1 MEQQDIQS
9 NHDFSRHPQKTDAAP
24 GSIKVIGVG
33 GGGGN
38 AVNHMYR
45 HGDPIVSFIVANTDR
60 QALNNSPV
68 PNKVLLGPSIAG
80 GRGAGNKPDVAREAA
95 EESAAEIAELL
106 SREHTDMVFITAGMG
121 GGTGTGAAPVVA
133 RVTKERDILTIGI
146 VTIPFFFEGLDK
158 MKSALDGAAELK
170 KNVDALLII
179 NNDRLSDIYPDLEF
193 SVAFAKAD
201 DILATAS
208 RSISDM
214 VTTPAMINIDM
225 KDVNTTLRDGRTAFI
240 SVGYGEGENRMSKA
254 IQNALHSPL
263 LCDTDILSARRLL
276 FAFYYSHD
284 IDPAFRMSEATEANK
299 LVAEM
304 NKRVKVIFGWGYDD
318 TLGNKIKF
326 TILASGFDVTVEH
339 GSGDHVIEGSHTDT
353 EVDADTDDTAVVA
366 SVYGP
371 GKVDNLIRTQQTQ
384 NYFLLSP
391 EELDSDEA
399 IEMVE
404 RNPAYRRDK
413 RKVTSAKAAGD
424 CTASRS
430 ADLADL
436 TDQIP
441 EKRSSNHISF
451 NPNDR

>member
-1 MEQQDIQS
+1 MAFGLDMGPDS
-9 NHDFSRHPQKTDAAP
+9 VVN
-24 GSIKVIGVG
+24 IKVVGVG
-33 GGGGN
+33 GGGNNVVNRMVRTGTKGVEFI
-38 AVNHMYR
+38 AVN
-45 HGDPIVSFIVANTDR
+45 TDK
-60 QALNNSPV
+60 QALAISSAT
-68 PNKVLLGPSIAG
+68 NKIQIGEKLTNGQ
-80 GRGAGNKPDVAREAA
+80 GAGSNPEVGRKSA
-95 EESAAEIAELL
+95 EENRNQITKALETA
-106 SREHTDMVFITAGMG
+106 DMVFITAGMG

>member
-1 MEQQDIQS
+1 MAEPEDS
-9 NHDFSRHPQKTDAAP
+9 ELLQKYHNTDRSSSTGGP
-24 GSIKVIGVG
+24 VIIAMGVG

-38 AVNHMYR
+38 AVDYMCSQDIR
-45 HGDPIVSFIVANTDR
+45 GVEFIALNTDL
-60 QALNNSPV
+60 QALRLCHAPTQ
-68 PNKVLLGPSIAG
+68 VLLGPKLCGGLGAG
-80 GRGAGNKPDVAREAA
+80 GRPEVGAA
-95 EESAAEIAELL
+95 EESVPEIERLVD
-106 SREHTDMVFITAGMG
+106 RHVDMVFITAGMG

-404 RNPAYRRDK
+404 RNPAYRR
-413 RKVTSAKAAGD
+413 VPPTWPTSPTRFLK
-424 CTASRS
+424 S
-430 ADLADL
+430 APP
-436 TDQIP
+436 TT
-441 EKRSSNHISF
+441 
-451 NPNDR
+451 

>member
-1 MEQQDIQS
+1 MAEPEDS
-9 NHDFSRHPQKTDAAP
+9 ELLQKYHNTDRSSSTGGP
-24 GSIKVIGVG
+24 VIIAMGVG

-38 AVNHMYR
+38 AVDYMCSQDIR
-45 HGDPIVSFIVANTDR
+45 GVEFIALNTDL
-60 QALNNSPV
+60 QALRLCHAPTQ
-68 PNKVLLGPSIAG
+68 VLLGPKLCGGLGAG
-80 GRGAGNKPDVAREAA
+80 GRPEVGAAAA
-95 EESAAEIAELL
+95 EESVPEIERLVD
-106 SREHTDMVFITAGMG
+106 RHVDMVFITAGMG

-339 GSGDHVIEGSHTDT
+339 GSGDHVIEGRHRRHRRGGQRVRSGEGRQPHTHTADT
-353 EVDADTDDTAVVA
+353 E
-366 SVYGP
+366 
-371 GKVDNLIRTQQTQ
+371 L
-384 NYFLLSP
+384 F
-391 EELDSDEA
+391 
-399 IEMVE
+399 
-404 RNPAYRRDK
+404 PALPRGTRQRRGHRDGG
-413 RKVTSAKAAGD
+413 AQ
-424 CTASRS
+424 SR
-430 ADLADL
+430 
-436 TDQIP
+436 IP
-441 EKRSSNHISF
+441 PR
-451 NPNDR
+451 

>member
-1 MEQQDIQS
+1 MAEPEDS
-9 NHDFSRHPQKTDAAP
+9 ELLQKYHNTDRSSSTGGP
-24 GSIKVIGVG
+24 VIIAMGVG

-38 AVNHMYR
+38 AVDYMCSQDIR
-45 HGDPIVSFIVANTDR
+45 GVEFIALNTDL
-60 QALNNSPV
+60 QALRLCHAPTQ
-68 PNKVLLGPSIAG
+68 VLLGPKLCGGLGAG
-80 GRGAGNKPDVAREAA
+80 GRPEVGAAAA
-95 EESAAEIAELL
+95 EESVPEIERLVD
-106 SREHTDMVFITAGMG
+106 RHVDMVFITAGMG

-146 VTIPFFFEGLDK
+146 VTIPFFFKGLDK

-339 GSGDHVIEGSHTDT
+339 GSGDH

>member
-1 MEQQDIQS
+1 MAFGLDM
-9 NHDFSRHPQKTDAAP
+9 
-24 GSIKVIGVG
+24 GSDSVVNIKVIGVG
-33 GGGGN
+33 GGGN
-38 AVNHMYR
+38 NVVNRMVKT
-45 HGDPIVSFIVANTDR
+45 GTKGVEFIAINTDK
-60 QALNNSPV
+60 QALAVSSAT
-68 PNKVLLGPSIAG
+68 NKIQIGEKLTNGQ
-80 GRGAGNKPDVAREAA
+80 GAGSNPEIGRKSA
-95 EESAAEIAELL
+95 EENRNQIAKALEDA
-106 SREHTDMVFITAGMG
+106 DMVFITAGMG

>member
-1 MEQQDIQS
+1 MAEPEDS
-9 NHDFSRHPQKTDAAP
+9 ELLQKYHNTDRSSSTGGP
-24 GSIKVIGVG
+24 VIIAMGVG

-38 AVNHMYR
+38 AVDYMCSQDIR
-45 HGDPIVSFIVANTDR
+45 GVEFIALNTDL
-60 QALNNSPV
+60 QALRLCHAPTQ
-68 PNKVLLGPSIAG
+68 VLLGPKLCGGLGAG
-80 GRGAGNKPDVAREAA
+80 GRPEVGAAAA
-95 EESAAEIAELL
+95 EESVPEIERLVD
-106 SREHTDMVFITAGMG
+106 RHVDMVFITAGMG

-339 GSGDHVIEGSHTDT
+339 GSGDHVVEGSHTDT

-413 RKVTSAKAAGD
+413 RKVTSAKAA
-424 CTASRS
+424 SRS

>member
-1 MEQQDIQS
+1 MAFGLDMGPDS
-9 NHDFSRHPQKTDAAP
+9 VVN
-24 GSIKVIGVG
+24 IKVIGVG
-33 GGGGN
+33 GGGNNVVNRMVRTGTKGVEFI
-38 AVNHMYR
+38 AVN
-45 HGDPIVSFIVANTDR
+45 TDK
-60 QALNNSPV
+60 QALEASSAT
-68 PNKVLLGPSIAG
+68 NKIQIGEKLTNGQ
-80 GRGAGNKPDVAREAA
+80 GAGSNPEIGRKSA
-95 EESAAEIAELL
+95 EENRNQIAKALEDA
-106 SREHTDMVFITAGMG
+106 DMVFITAGMG

>member
-1 MEQQDIQS
+1 MLEIRTS
-9 NHDFSRHPQKTDAAP
+9 DAESAAK
-24 GSIKVIGVG
+24 IIVVGVG
-33 GGGGN
+33 GAGNN
-38 AVNHMYR
+38 AVNRMIEENIT
-45 HGDPIVSFIVANTDR
+45 GVDFIGVNTDK
-60 QALNNSPV
+60 QALQLCKAP
-68 PNKVLLGPSIAG
+68 KLIQIGEKLTKGL
-80 GRGAGNKPDVAREAA
+80 GAGARPEIGEKAA
-95 EESAAEIAELL
+95 EESAEEISAAIKGA
-106 SREHTDMVFITAGMG
+106 DMVFVACGMG

-133 RVTKERDILTIGI
+133 RVAKERGLLTIGI

>member
-1 MEQQDIQS
+1 MAEPEDS
-9 NHDFSRHPQKTDAAP
+9 ELLQKYHNTDRSSSTGGP
-24 GSIKVIGVG
+24 VIIAMGVG

-38 AVNHMYR
+38 AVDYMCSQDIR
-45 HGDPIVSFIVANTDR
+45 GVEFIALNTDL
-60 QALNNSPV
+60 QALRLCHAPTQ
-68 PNKVLLGPSIAG
+68 VLLGPKLCGGLGAG
-80 GRGAGNKPDVAREAA
+80 GRPEVGAAAA
-95 EESAAEIAELL
+95 EESVPEIERLVD
-106 SREHTDMVFITAGMG
+106 RHVDMVFITA
-121 GGTGTGAAPVVA
+121 GTGAAPVVA